1 MEVQPCPSHSHRR
14 SRCFGNSAVTETR
27 KLAAILVSDVVGYS
41 RLAGADEEK
50 TLARLRGLRSDLIDP
65 AIAAHRGRVVKRT
78 GDGSIIEFRSVV
90 DAVRCAIEVQNGM
103 VTRNAGLAPD
113 QRIEFR
119 IGIHLGDVVEESDGD
134 LMGDGVNIAARL
146 EGVAKPGG
154 ICVSEDA
161 YRQVQ
166 GKVAANFA
174 DAGEQRL
181 KNIARPVRAFHLASN
196 GSASHEPAPM
206 SLAHRLAAPLGIG
219 RKPRDS
225 IGAFLR
231 RNPAPIG
238 FLILVALTGSLAL
251 VRFSPAFHAPQTAQL
266 TDAERRNLAR
276 THTKNL
282 EAYDYYLRAEDE
294 GYYNLDTRALGRAMG
309 FYGRAIE
316 LDPNFADAQ
325 AGYALVAGQ
334 VLRFVV
340 DNLVPPAVVRKRAY
354 DAASRAL
361 ELDPNNGRAYVA
373 LALLQLNDGRHAD
386 AIASARR
393 AVSLGPNSSEAL
405 ANLGMILAYA
415 GEPEEAVAVTEQ
427 ALRLSPTPPPGI
439 RLLAGVVFYNARQ
452 YDRAI
457 EEMKAVSAIWLA
469 AVPPHEHLAA
479 AYAHLGKLDLARNE
493 AGLIPERALSKPSLT
508 LARLWYEPYYK
519 REEDLNRHL
528 AALEAA
534 GIPEWPFG
542 FEGRPQDRITGQG
555 LADLAIGHT
564 WAGYIA
570 NHASENTPFILQADK
585 DNRVVYKGAHSLLS
599 GITRLEEDRI
609 CLQFDGY
616 LSNLWLCGAVY
627 RTDAAAS
634 HDAGVDYVYVAPDG
648 LHYFSVK
655 D

>member
-1 MEVQPCPSHSHRR
+1 MS
-14 SRCFGNSAVTETR
+14 ETR
-27 KLAAILVSDVVGYS
+27 KLAAILVADVVGYS
-41 RLAGADEEK
+41 RLAGADEER
-50 TLARLRGLRSDLIDP
+50 TLARLRALRSDLIDP
-65 AIAAHRGRVVKRT
+65 IIASRRGRIVKRT
-78 GDGSIIEFRSVV
+78 GDGSIVEFRSVV

-103 VTRNAGLAPD
+103 GARNAGLATD
-113 QRIEFR
+113 QRIELR
-119 IGIHLGDVVEESDGD
+119 VGIHLGDVVEESDGD

-154 ICVSEDA
+154 ICLSEDA

-166 GKVAANFA
+166 GKIEANFA

-181 KNIARPVRAFHLASN
+181 KNIARPVQAFHLVSKSSTAP
-196 GSASHEPAPM
+196 EPLRLP
-206 SLAHRLAAPLGIG
+206 LARRLVAALATGPS
-219 RKPRDS
+219 PT
-225 IGAFLR
+225 GAFLP
-231 RNPAPIG
+231 RNRALVG
-238 FLILVALTGSLAL
+238 FLILVVLAGSLAL
-251 VRFSPAFHAPQTAQL
+251 VRYSTAWRTPQTVQL
-266 TDAERRNLAR
+266 TDEEQKKLAR

-282 EAYDYYLRAEDE
+282 EAYDYYLQAESE
-294 GYYNLDTRALGRAMG
+294 GYYNLDTRAPVRAMG
-309 FYGRAIE
+309 FYARAIQ
-316 LDPNFADAQ
+316 LDPNFTDAQ
-325 AGYALVAGQ
+325 AGYALAAVQ
-334 VLRFVV
+334 VLRFIV
-340 DNLVPPAVVRKRAY
+340 DNLVPPAIARKRAY

-361 ELDPNNGRAYVA
+361 ELDPDNGRAYVA
-373 LALLQLNDGRHAD
+373 LALLQLNDGRHTD

-393 AVSLGPNSSEAL
+393 AASLRPNSAEAQ

-415 GEPEEAVAVTEQ
+415 GEPSEAVVVTEQ
-427 ALRLSPTPPPGI
+427 ALRISPSPPPGI

-457 EEMKAVSAIWLA
+457 EEMKAVSAIWPA

-479 AYAHLGKLDLARNE
+479 AYAYLGKLDLARNE
-493 AGLIPERALSKPSLT
+493 AGLIPERALPKPSLT

-564 WAGYIA
+564 WVGYIA
-570 NHASENTPFILQADK
+570 SHAGENTPFILQADK
-585 DNRVVYKGAHSLLS
+585 DNRIVYKGAHSLLS

-627 RTDAAAS
+627 RTDAAS